1 MVEITLTSHRKKVD
15 FDTEEYR
22 LEKDITIFRRCS
34 LETTNMSLV
43 WSGEFVN
50 ENKRSK
56 KWFFKNVFSIWYLK
70 LFSEIRLALTS
81 QIMEKGASKETQ
93 GDIS

>member
-1 MVEITLTSHRKKVD
+1 MVEITLTSKRKKVD

-34 LETTNMSLV
+34 LESTNMSLV
-43 WSGEFVN
+43 WSAEFVN

-56 KWFFKNVFSIWYLK
+56 K
-70 LFSEIRLALTS
+70 
-81 QIMEKGASKETQ
+81 
-93 GDIS
+93 